1 MTDPHTGVYSRG
13 MEPVFLDIATSAC
26 VTSLWENVRRA
37 AAHFGADKFSYH
49 FTPVFA
55 SQVSDATEVRAEGF
69 SVEWLDLYESA
80 GFRRIDPI
88 PDAVMRAGHTI
99 SWEEAL
105 EDVEQTEE
113 VAQFIRALRAHGITN
128 GFGVPL
134 FGPANRDA
142 YGAFGF
148 PKDHTPTE
156 EQVVALTMVARAGHD
171 RVCQLVS
178 IEDGEISLSER
189 EQQVLGYIARGKSNN
204 VIAQL
209 LEISPETVSTYV
221 KRIYAK
227 LGTSDRVGTTV
238 KALKLKLVTI

>member
-1 MTDPHTGVYSRG
+1 MDQ
-13 MEPVFLDIATSAC
+13 VFLDIATSPC
-26 VTSLWENVRRA
+26 VTSLWKNVRRA
-37 AAHFGADKFSYH
+37 VAHFGADKFSYH

-55 SQVSDATEVRAEGF
+55 SQVSNRTEVRAKGF
-69 SVEWLDLYESA
+69 SVEWLDLYKSA
-80 GFRRIDPI
+80 DFRRIDPI

-105 EDVEQTEE
+105 GDVEQTEE
-113 VAQFIRALRAHGITN
+113 VARFVRTLREHGITN

-148 PKDHTPTE
+148 PADHTPTE
-156 EQVVALTMVARAGHD
+156 EQVVALTMVGRAGHD

-178 IEDGEISLSER
+178 LEDGEVSLSER
-189 EQQVLGYIARGKSNN
+189 ERQVLGYIAKGKSNS
-204 VIAQL
+204 IIGQL

>member
-1 MTDPHTGVYSRG
+1 
-13 MEPVFLDIATSAC
+13 MEPVFLDIATSPC

-37 AAHFGADKFSYH
+37 VAQYGADKFSYH

-55 SQVSDATEVRAEGF
+55 SQVSDETEVRAEGF
-69 SVEWLDLYESA
+69 SVEWLDLYENA
-80 GFRRIDPI
+80 DFRRIDPI

-99 SWEEAL
+99 PWKEAL
-105 EDVEQTEE
+105 EDVEQTDE
-113 VAQFIRALRAHGITN
+113 VAEFIGAMRKHGITN

-134 FGPANRDA
+134 FGPYNRDA
-142 YGAFGF
+142 YAAFGF
-148 PKDHTPTE
+148 PAGHMPTD

-178 IEDGEISLSER
+178 IEDGDITLSPR
-189 EQQVLGYIARGKSNN
+189 EQQVLECIAQGKSNS

-209 LEISPETVSTYV
+209 LDISPETVSTYV

-227 LGTSDRVGTTV
+227 LGVSDRVGATV

>member
-1 MTDPHTGVYSRG
+1 
-13 MEPVFLDIATSAC
+13 MERVFLDIATSPC
-26 VTSLWENVRRA
+26 LTSLWENVRRA
-37 AAHFGADKFSYH
+37 CAHFGADKFSYH

-55 SQVSDATEVRAEGF
+55 SQVSEATAIRAEGY
-69 SVEWLDLYESA
+69 SVEWLDLYKSA
-80 GFRRIDPI
+80 DFRRIDPI
-88 PDAVMRAGHTI
+88 PDTVMRAGHTI

-113 VAQFIRALRAHGITN
+113 VAEFVRALRQHGITN

-148 PKDHTPTE
+148 PADHTPSE
-156 EQVVALTMVARAGHD
+156 EQVVALTMVGRIGHD
-171 RVCQLVS
+171 RVCQLVN
-178 IEDGEISLSER
+178 IEDGDVSLSQRER
-189 EQQVLGYIARGKSNN
+189 QVLELIAHGKSNT

-209 LEISPETVSTYV
+209 LGISPETVSTYV

-227 LGTSDRVGTTV
+227 LGTSDRVGATV